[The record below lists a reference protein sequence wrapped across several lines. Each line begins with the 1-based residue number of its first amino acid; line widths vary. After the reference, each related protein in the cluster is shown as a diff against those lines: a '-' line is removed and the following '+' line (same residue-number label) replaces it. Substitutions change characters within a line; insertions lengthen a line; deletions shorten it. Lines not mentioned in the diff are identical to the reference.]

1 MSFTSRRD
9 RLYSIVAVV
18 KKNTLHILLLQA
30 FLVGLVLS
38 IHGTI
43 FQPFILTLIP
53 SLVIVGLLQSIFNFG
68 AFFLQL
74 FGGHFSD
81 RLGRKK
87 ALSIVFLFSSIMGI
101 IFLAIVLFQPLD
113 PLWTLI
119 MLTGGTLILSTGI
132 AFYRTSGL
140 AVAIDSSENS
150 TSETKLQ
157 NTGLILGFF
166 LFAEFG
172 SGIFGPIIASVSAE
186 RGFQFTYLIILVISI
201 IGFLLTLAFFKSSS
215 NNASI
220 RRPKQSIRSYLGI
233 RPSLRFYYLATSV
246 DSIGWSLLLGIWFSL
261 LIKYHSY
268 TIADLA
274 IISIVISTVLGI
286 GQIPGGWLADRIK
299 KNYLLGFSNMLGIIA
314 LLIWIVSQQLM
325 WVALGYVFLAISI
338 TTWVPTVYSY
348 LGEKVTKEE
357 RAFEI
362 GKWSAYRGLI
372 TLPMPLIGGFLA
384 EVWNFYAP
392 MFATL
397 VIVIIAMILY
407 FRIKVD

>member
-38 IHGTI
+38 IHGTV

>member
-1 MSFTSRRD
+1 MSFTSKTE
-9 RLYSIVAVV
+9 RLHNIITVV

-30 FLVGLVLS
+30 FLVGLILS

-53 SLVIVGLLQSIFNFG
+53 SLIIVGLLQSIFNFG

-87 ALSIVFLFSSIMGI
+87 ALSIVFLFSSLMGI
-101 IFLAIVLFQPLD
+101 IFLVLIAFQPLE
-113 PLWTLI
+113 PFWTLI
-119 MLTGGTLILSTGI
+119 LLIGGTIILSTGI
-132 AFYRTSGL
+132 AFYRTSGF

-172 SGIFGPIIASVSAE
+172 SGIFGPIIAGVSTE

-201 IGFLLTLAFFKSSS
+201 VGFLLTLFFFKSNS
-215 NNASI
+215 NNAI
-220 RRPKQSIRSYLGI
+220 TRRPNQSIKAYLGV
-233 RPSLRFYYLATSV
+233 RPSLRFYYLATGI

-261 LIKYHSY
+261 LIKYHNY
-268 TIADLA
+268 TIGDLA
-274 IISIVISTVLGI
+274 IISVVLSAFLGL

-299 KNYLLGFSNMLGIIA
+299 KNYLLGFSDLLGVLA
-314 LLIWIVSQQLM
+314 LLIWIASQQLL
-325 WVALGYVFLAISI
+325 WVALGYIFLALSVA
-338 TTWVPTVYSY
+338 TWVPTVYSY
-348 LGEKVTKEE
+348 LGEKVPKDE

-362 GKWSAYRGLI
+362 GKWGAYRGLI

-384 EVWNFYAP
+384 ETWDFYAP
-392 MFATL
+392 IFATL
-397 VIVIIAMILY
+397 IIVIIALLLY
-407 FRIKVD
+407 LRIKVD